1 MFRKYNA
8 ITKMCHLHWS
18 ISPRSR
24 TFKKRSITYIYFSR
38 FSFIYFFLMCLWV
51 GGTDL
56 INTDI
61 YKVKVL
67 LTPVFVRRFQ
77 TIKNDLTFEQF

>member
-1 MFRKYNA
+1 
-8 ITKMCHLHWS
+8 
-18 ISPRSR
+18 
-24 TFKKRSITYIYFSR
+24 
-38 FSFIYFFLMCLWV
+38 MCLWV

-56 INTDI
+56 INTDM

-77 TIKNDLTFEQF
+77 TIKMT